1 MSIESVRRRAAR
13 CARRRVYQRARRR
26 SPAVRALRSDV
37 AARLLRS
44 RGCDDAGYPQLS
56 IGARLRARNRMS
68 TIEVKV
74 PDIGD
79 FTDVPVIDV
88 FVKPGDTVKPEDP
101 LITLESDKA
110 TMDVPSP
117 NAGVI
122 KDVKLKVGDKV
133 SEGSVILTL
142 ETQETAAA
150 PSPKPPPASREGTAA
165 PPAAAP
171 RPAKEVSGL
180 RADVECEMM
189 VLGSGPGGYSAAFRS
204 ADLGMKTVL
213 VERYATLGGVCL
225 NVGCIPSKALLHVAG
240 VMDEAKSFAEHGIT
254 YGAPQID
261 LTKLLAWKN
270 KVVGKL
276 TGGLSGMAKARKVD
290 VVRGNGTFLD
300 PHHLEVALTD
310 GPSREPTGAKKI
322 VRFEKAIIAAGSEAI
337 WLPFAPK
344 DPRIVD
350 STGALEMRAIPKR
363 MLVVGGG
370 IIGLEMGTVYSTL
383 GSRLD
388 VAEMLDR
395 LMLGAERD

>member
-142 ETQETAAA
+142 ETQAATTAPKPAPAGREGAAA
-150 PSPKPPPASREGTAA
+150 P
-165 PPAAAP
+165 PPAA
-171 RPAKEVSGL
+171 RPAKEVPGIKS
-180 RADVECEMM
+180 DVECEMM

-204 ADLGMKTVL
+204 AD
-213 VERYATLGGVCL
+213 
-225 NVGCIPSKALLHVAG
+225 
-240 VMDEAKSFAEHGIT
+240 
-254 YGAPQID
+254 
-261 LTKLLAWKN
+261 
-270 KVVGKL
+270 
-276 TGGLSGMAKARKVD
+276 
-290 VVRGNGTFLD
+290 
-300 PHHLEVALTD
+300 
-310 GPSREPTGAKKI
+310 
-322 VRFEKAIIAAGSEAI
+322 
-337 WLPFAPK
+337 
-344 DPRIVD
+344 
-350 STGALEMRAIPKR
+350 
-363 MLVVGGG
+363 
-370 IIGLEMGTVYSTL
+370 
-383 GSRLD
+383 
-388 VAEMLDR
+388 
-395 LMLGAERD
+395 